1 MEGGIGSRTG
11 RPSSRY
17 GSAPVFTGP
26 VRRWQKQ
33 WVHMSQ
39 SSSSSVTNYNNINN
53 NNKDNVS
60 AVRVRRWTPVQEDKE
75 DGEDMEDRPRR
86 RKIRYAPIV
95 VLEGKKK
102 EAEKGDDGVKEVSKT
117 NKSISQG
124 TLENEDDE
132 KKSLDKVLA
141 AKTKASEKNVATED
155 LNSQPLDLDM
165 DMGDEEDRDLGGAHK
180 VADWVKAAQRGF
192 AH

>member
-17 GSAPVFTGP
+17 GSTPVFTGP

-33 WVHMSQ
+33 
-39 SSSSSVTNYNNINN
+39 
-53 NNKDNVS
+53 
-60 AVRVRRWTPVQEDKE
+60 RWTPVQEDND
-75 DGEDMEDRPRR
+75 DGEEIEERPRR

-117 NKSISQG
+117 NKSTAQG
-124 TLENEDDE
+124 TSENEDDE
-132 KKSLDKVLA
+132 KNSLDKVLA
-141 AKTKASEKNVATED
+141 AKTKASEKN
-155 LNSQPLDLDM
+155 
-165 DMGDEEDRDLGGAHK
+165 EDRDLGGAHK